1 MGINTINASGCLLMG
16 LDGATYQVR
25 LVGDVSLKG
34 ASLTMS
40 ENVPHGLN
48 VGELCGFVLRDKLN
62 APSTKH
68 TGTIV
73 SLDSGSVEIS
83 FNHQEH
89 RHQKRKFTA
98 NAFLQPSEP

>member
-1 MGINTINASGCLLMG
+1 MGCLLIG
-16 LDGATYQVR
+16 LDRVTYQVR
-25 LVGDVSLKG
+25 LVGDISPKG

-40 ENVPHGLN
+40 DNAPHGLN
-48 VGELCGFVLRDKLN
+48 VGEMCGFMLREKLN

-89 RHQKRKFTA
+89 HHQKKKFTA
-98 NAFLQPSEP
+98 